1 MPRHRP
7 PLGPLTALF
16 FISGVAGLLQEIAWL
31 RVLGQSLGGSAESLA
46 AVLVAFL
53 GGLAI
58 GAAAAGRHA
67 LPRRAPLPRYATLEG
82 SCGLHSRS
90 APCSAARADRARG
103 P

>member
-67 LPRRAPLPRYATLEG
+67 LPRRAPLARYAALEG
-82 SCGLHSRS
+82 FCGLYAWIAPWLS
-90 APCSAARADRARG
+90 AIPPMAL
-103 P
+103 